1 MATELRLEVR
11 TRLAAGESPE
21 AVEDDFAARY
31 GEQVRAVPRGRDP
44 RGSMFLSATGV
55 LVAAGIGLGLLVR
68 RWRRTPLDA
77 PRAVPEPRDAFD
89 ERIDAELRELDG

>member
-1 MATELRLEVR
+1 
-11 TRLAAGESPE
+11 
-21 AVEDDFAARY
+21 
-31 GEQVRAVPRGRDP
+31 
-44 RGSMFLSATGV
+44 
-55 LVAAGIGLGLLVR
+55 LLVR